1 MDQTP
6 YKNLNQITQETL
18 KGDYMCL
25 STDDVV
31 LSGNE
36 VSGLGIWAMIQE
48 CDPSTYDGTCKSKTE
63 IQNFM
68 TPGPT

>member
-1 MDQTP
+1 
-6 YKNLNQITQETL
+6 
-18 KGDYMCL
+18 MCL